1 MAVTTRWDAQ
11 LLALAGRAAEPPV
24 PRHNPRPAGVIRRG
38 SATHLVLVALRSR
51 PGFVR
56 HFQIQVATGLTPKA
70 IDWALIFL
78 RSRGLI
84 EAVPDGLHSRYLR
97 YRAKPGVPMPE
108 LGGEP

>member
-1 MAVTTRWDAQ
+1 VALKSRWDSQ
-11 LLALAGRAAEPPV
+11 LLALAGRVSEPPA
-24 PRHNPRPAGVIRRG
+24 RSFNPRPPGVIRRG
-38 SATHLVLVALRSR
+38 SATHLVLVHLRSQ

-56 HFQIQVATGLTPKA
+56 HHQLRIAVDRSPKA
-70 IDWALIFL
+70 IDWALVFL